1 MIRSLKRTFI
11 TIKRFNS
18 PTVALRV
25 VAGSPFHAAKALYPI
40 LLAHLERCFCAIA
53 DRGESRLHRRCELSH
68 LLCAGESGASVTKGL
83 PALTMRLA

>member
-1 MIRSLKRTFI
+1 MIRSLKRTLV
-11 TIKRFNS
+11 IKRFNA

-25 VAGSPFHAAKALYPI
+25 VAGSLFHAAEALYPI

-53 DRGESRLHRRCELSH
+53 DRVESRLHRRCELCH

>member
-1 MIRSLKRTFI
+1 MIRSLKRTFV
-11 TIKRFNS
+11 IKRFNA

-25 VAGSPFHAAKALYPI
+25 VAGSLFHAAEALYPI

-53 DRGESRLHRRCELSH
+53 GRVESRLHRRFELCH

-83 PALTMRLA
+83 PALTTRLA

>member
-11 TIKRFNS
+11 IKRFYE
-18 PTVALRV
+18 
-25 VAGSPFHAAKALYPI
+25 ALYPI

-53 DRGESRLHRRCELSH
+53 DRVESRLHRRCELSH

-83 PALTMRLA
+83 PALTTRLA

>member
-11 TIKRFNS
+11 IKLFNA
-18 PTVALRV
+18 PIVARRV
-25 VAGSPFHAAKALYPI
+25 VAGSLFHAPEALYPI

-53 DRGESRLHRRCELSH
+53 DRVESRLHRRCELCH
-68 LLCAGESGASVTKGL
+68 LLCAGESGASATKGL

>member
-11 TIKRFNS
+11 IKRFNA

-25 VAGSPFHAAKALYPI
+25 VAGSLFHAAEALYPI
-40 LLAHLERCFCAIA
+40 LLAYLERCFCAIA
-53 DRGESRLHRRCELSH
+53 GRVESRLHRRFELCH

-83 PALTMRLA
+83 PALTTRLA